1 MISWSTMAAETMYQ
15 AIAIGYLP
23 ASESSSNLDVQCHI
37 TKRNALRV
45 NRLWAPYT
53 IKFKL
58 YKMESDI
65 YRLLFGHSV
74 ESLGQSDQ

>member
-1 MISWSTMAAETMYQ
+1 MISWSTVATESMYQ
-15 AIAIGYLP
+15 AIAIAYLP
-23 ASESSSNLDVQCHI
+23 ASESCYEC
-37 TKRNALRV
+37 
-45 NRLWAPYT
+45 RLWAPHT

-65 YRLLFGHSV
+65 CKLLFGHSV